1 MDTNRN
7 YEIGMYLRR
16 LRKQNHLTLEEVAK
30 KMEVTTM
37 TIYNYELGKRDLKV
51 TILEK
56 IAPIY
61 HTTVNQILI
70 DSKIQ

>member
-1 MDTNRN
+1 METNRN

-30 KMEVTTM
+30 KMKVTTM

-51 TILEK
+51 DVLEK
-56 IAPIY
+56 FAEVY
-61 HTTVNQILI
+61 HINAGQILSN
-70 DSKIQ
+70 SKIQ